1 MPSLAKTLVTF
12 VASDNT
18 DFADLRLES
27 TGEPSRQ
34 YSVFSVETTDHAL
47 AIAGT
52 MDELIDFASAILG
65 RVYSWPIVNH
75 HNDWFDEADNQILGK
90 AVSNGNGS

>member
-1 MPSLAKTLVTF
+1 MSSLVKTLVTF
-12 VASDNT
+12 IARGNK

-27 TGEPSRQ
+27 TGEPSRK

-47 AIAGT
+47 AITGT
-52 MDELIDFASAILG
+52 MDELIDFASAILS
-65 RVYSWPIVNH
+65 RVYSWPLVNH
-75 HNDWFDEADNQILGK
+75 HSDWFDEADNEMLGK

>member
-1 MPSLAKTLVTF
+1 MPFLVKTLVTL
-12 VASDNT
+12 VARDNK
-18 DFADLRLES
+18 DFADLRLDT
-27 TGEPSRQ
+27 TGEPSRK

-65 RVYSWPIVNH
+65 RVYSWPLVNH
-75 HNDWFDEADNQILGK
+75 HSDWFDEVDNEMLGK